1 MIKVTIFNEYAHEV
15 MEERIRKVYP
25 DGIHGALK
33 SFLQSDDISVR
44 TVTLMN
50 ENQEINPEAGGLTDE
65 VLADTDVLIWW
76 GHLKHHLVPDEVV
89 ERVYNQILCGM
100 GAIFLHSAH
109 HSKLFR
115 RLMGTTCNLSWRE
128 GEKERLYNIMPSH
141 PIMEGI
147 GDYFDLENEEM
158 YGERFE
164 IPTPDELLMLGTYG
178 AHEVMRSACTF
189 RRVNGKIFYFQPGHE
204 EYPTYYNENVQ
215 RIITNAVYWANPTY
229 RAKELTCPNTP
240 AIEF

>member
-1 MIKVTIFNEYAHEV
+1 MIKVTIFNEYAHELRD
-15 MEERIRKVYP
+15 ECIRKVYP

-33 SFLQSDDISVR
+33 SFLECDDISVR
-44 TVTLMN
+44 TVTLLN
-50 ENQEINPEAGGLTDE
+50 ENGEIIPEAGGLTPE

-76 GHLKHHLVPDEVV
+76 GHMRHEDVPDEVV
-89 ERVYNQILCGM
+89 TRIQNQILCGM

-147 GDYFDLENEEM
+147 GEFFDLENEEM

-164 IPTPDELLMLGTYG
+164 IPAPDELLMLGTYG
-178 AHEVMRSACTF
+178 THEVMRSACTF

-204 EYPTYYNENVQ
+204 AYPTYYNENVQ
-215 RIITNAVYWANPTY
+215 KIIKNAVRWAAPTY
-229 RAKELTCPNTP
+229 RVDRLTCFNPQPT
-240 AIEF
+240 EL